1 MQPTPE
7 DIRDITGPL
16 EVATPLPWW
25 VYVLAI
31 VLIALIAWGIWW
43 LWKNRKPRRAA
54 TPKTPR
60 EKIELALAEAEARM
74 GEQTPHD
81 FSIRLSDALRLYIT
95 EEHQLRATH
104 QTSQE
109 FLATLNQAKLPME
122 TREPL
127 QSFLNRCDALK
138 YARDGGD
145 MEDCQ
150 ALLQAARRFCEADR
164 APTPVEPT
172 ESTPPP
178 LPTGGGNP

>member
-7 DIRDITGPL
+7 DIRDITGPM

-25 VYVLAI
+25 VFVLGA
-31 VLIALIAWGIWW
+31 LAIALIAWGIWW
-43 LWKNRKPRRAA
+43 LWTHRKPRPSAP
-54 TPKTPR
+54 PKSPR
-60 EKIELALAEAEARM
+60 EKIELALAEAETRM
-74 GEQTPHD
+74 AEQTPHD

-95 EEHQLRATH
+95 EEHKLRATH

-145 MEDCQ
+145 MEDCR
-150 ALLQAARRFCEADR
+150 ALLEAARRFCEADR
-164 APTPVEPT
+164 RPLPAEPG
-172 ESTPPP
+172 TPPP
-178 LPTGGGNP
+178 LPAGGSAS